1 MRIFLNICRICVLDD
16 FIVYYCTVHVR
27 YKKIQM
33 LIYFIMNVCTV
44 CMYRMNV
51 YIYIIHNSVH
61 VCNDDK

>member
-33 LIYFIMNVCTV
+33 LIYFIMNVC
-44 CMYRMNV
+44 MYCMNV
-51 YIYIIHNSVH
+51 YIHNVH